1 MNTKTKQLEN
11 LSTVSNPEYPI
22 EEVKKP
28 KVGENRGNA
37 GMGRPKGVPNKSTA
51 KAREAFALFVESNSE
66 RMQEWLEEI
75 ASDPKHGP
83 KAAFDL
89 LLAVSEYHIPKLAR
103 TEMVGDEQQPVR
115 HIYQWKK

>member
-1 MNTKTKQLEN
+1 MTDKVSKSGDKRLEN
-11 LSTVSNPEYPI
+11 LSRN
-22 EEVKKP
+22 
-28 KVGENRGNA
+28 
-37 GMGRPKGVPNKSTA
+37 GRPKGVPNKSTA

-103 TEMVGDEQQPVR
+103 TEMVGDKEQPVR